1 MTTDSRRYALIDT
14 DPGIDD
20 ALALLLAW
28 SSPEWTVEIITVVAG
43 NVSMKAGTLNVFRL
57 LELRRPSPAPLVA
70 SGAAA
75 PLARPLRIAPYH
87 GTDGLGDLLDWPPVE
102 LHVGS
107 ADAPGVIVD
116 AARRRGRSLTI
127 VALGPMTNLALA
139 VERDAAA
146 VRGVGRV
153 VAMGGA
159 VDVPGNVTPDAEFN
173 AHVDPD
179 ALARVLDAGVRLDL
193 VPLDATRQ
201 AVLERAAL
209 HATLARTPGPL
220 ADGIRRFTEY
230 ALRLD
235 EKHGRRGMDLHDPLG
250 GGVGGA
256 GSGREV
262 RAALAEEGIGVAGIA
277 STAQTPT
284 GTALI
289 LVDRAGRNQIGV
301 APGANRAL
309 TVAHVHARGEDFAW
323 AEVVVAS
330 CEIPLECVAAALEL
344 ARRHG
349 ATTILNPAPVPR
361 APIER
366 LDLVDYLTPNA
377 GEAAR
382 LSGAAGEE
390 AAADALVARGAGTVI
405 VTLGAD

>member
-235 EKHGRRGMDLHDPLG
+235 EKHGRRGMDLHDPLA
-250 GGVGGA
+250 V
-256 GSGREV
+256 
-262 RAALAEEGIGVAGIA
+262 GVALDPSLGEWEAVRLTIGPEG
-277 STAQTPT
+277 QT
-284 GTALI
+284 
-289 LVDRAGRNQIGV
+289 
-301 APGANRAL
+301 
-309 TVAHVHARGEDFAW
+309 
-323 AEVVVAS
+323 
-330 CEIPLECVAAALEL
+330 
-344 ARRHG
+344 RR
-349 ATTILNPAPVPR
+349 T
-361 APIER
+361 
-366 LDLVDYLTPNA
+366 A
-377 GEAAR
+377 GEPNVRFAR
-382 LSGAAGEE
+382 VVDTPRFLRLFLERVCPAS
-390 AAADALVARGAGTVI
+390 
-405 VTLGAD
+405 